1 MQVRQETFCYDCGS
15 TSTTLA
21 ITELVSRRRRCSSLR
36 RSAGAARSAD
46 AMRVRR
52 PQIPELRDDSKA
64 FKDRASVRRCSA
76 AAAASAPAPASV

>member
-36 RSAGAARSAD
+36 S
-46 AMRVRR
+46 
-52 PQIPELRDDSKA
+52 
-64 FKDRASVRRCSA
+64 RRCTLG
-76 AAAASAPAPASV
+76 